1 MLQSDLFCFCT
12 FSLRLLSG
20 PQVPSSEA
28 SVSWWWSSSG
38 LYRKPEGENYLTPL
52 KTSKD
57 GERKQSPVNR
67 IKQRLLNKTLNTL
80 PPHLRDKH
88 DQNRRWKSA
97 KKFSSFC
104 EISCNVCLI
113 WMRMIVLRCQKKSK
127 FGGSTRLI
135 STLKRTHIIYVA
147 GIHNQ
152 DHGQNM
158 HYPKHITLCCFFS
171 PQFYDVFAL
180 LLISLGYQERKNH
193 WQNWLSVSTKPP
205 QPTAWRSVLRRP
217 SWWQTTPAASTT
229 RLKLM
234 DRSFRQSSNLAQVC
248 LTRVPILI
256 AQTTASLTRLK
267 VSSLVVWAESTTKC
281 NITDN

>member
-1 MLQSDLFCFCT
+1 MLQSDLFCFCN
-12 FSLRLLSG
+12 FSLKLLSG

-135 STLKRTHIIYVA
+135 STLKTHTHHLRSRNTQSGPWPKYA
-147 GIHNQ
+147 LSKT
-152 DHGQNM
+152 
-158 HYPKHITLCCFFS
+158 HYSLLFFF
-171 PQFYDVFAL
+171 P
-180 LLISLGYQERKNH
+180 
-193 WQNWLSVSTKPP
+193 
-205 QPTAWRSVLRRP
+205 SVLRRVRFAVDIIGLSGEEEP
-217 SWWQTTPAASTT
+217 LAKLVECLDKASTAHGMEISVEKT
-229 RLKLM
+229 KLM
-234 DRSFRQSSNLAQVC
+234 TNNTSGINNE
-248 LTRVPILI
+248 I
-256 AQTTASLTRLK
+256 K
-267 VSSLVVWAESTTKC
+267 VNGQKL
-281 NITDN
+281 